1 MQSVKQETAEIRKLL
16 EVLVL
21 DETEEKEQVKWKN
34 LFIILISNFC
44 IN

>member
-21 DETEEKEQVKWKN
+21 DETEVKEQTN
-34 LFIILISNFC
+34 
-44 IN
+44 

>member
-1 MQSVKQETAEIRKLL
+1 VQSVKQETAEIRKLL

-21 DETEEKEQVKWKN
+21 DETEEKGQ
-34 LFIILISNFC
+34 

>member
-1 MQSVKQETAEIRKLL
+1 VQSVKQETAEIRKLL

-21 DETEEKEQVKWKN
+21 DETEEKEQ
-34 LFIILISNFC
+34 

>member
-21 DETEEKEQVKWKN
+21 EETEVKEQTN
-34 LFIILISNFC
+34 
-44 IN
+44 